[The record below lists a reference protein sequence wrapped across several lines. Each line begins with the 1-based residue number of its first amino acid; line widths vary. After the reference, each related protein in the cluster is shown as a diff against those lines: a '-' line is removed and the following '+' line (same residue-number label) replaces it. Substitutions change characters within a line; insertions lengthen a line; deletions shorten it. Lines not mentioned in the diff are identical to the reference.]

1 MRHRSWKGFFLPK
14 GLRIKWLGI
23 DIAPPPPPPR
33 APTLQEIEMQRRA
46 QRAEERFQRRRTRGD
61 NIGDGGQRR
70 DGRTEDESDD
80 EADRDTLPG
89 YKADVT
95 APVYLEEWREE
106 AVERGDVPEIDPET
120 ADAIRAAGDVV
131 RPGAEGAGTGDAGDE
146 RIMSVAEY
154 EARQR
159 AGPADD
165 DEHARNSTGILATT
179 PSAPAATTSAA
190 PPAIQTPAE
199 QSDTPPRSPLR
210 PAVQRLPSGQPPM
223 YEVNLREDGE
233 RA

>member
-1 MRHRSWKGFFLPK
+1 MRHRSWKGFFLPR

-23 DIAPPPPPPR
+23 NIPAPPPPPRP
-33 APTLQEIEMQRRA
+33 PTLQEIEMQRRA

-61 NIGDGGQRR
+61 NIGEGGQRQ
-70 DGRTEDESDD
+70 DGRTAEDSDD

-106 AVERGDVPEIDPET
+106 AVQRGDVPEIDPET

-131 RPGAEGAGTGDAGDE
+131 RSGEEGGNGSDAGEE
-146 RIMSVAEY
+146 RILSVAEY

-159 AGPADD
+159 AGGADEAEQQVPASS
-165 DEHARNSTGILATT
+165 APVSSSPTPAPVLATE
-179 PSAPAATTSAA
+179 SAPGGA
-190 PPAIQTPAE
+190 P
-199 QSDTPPRSPLR
+199 QSHPRR
-210 PAVQRLPSGQPPM
+210 PEPQRVPSGQPPM
-223 YEVNLREDGE
+223 YEVDLSEE
-233 RA
+233 RDRN